1 MKKALS
7 NGCPRP
13 HVEVVTSLTQQQREA
28 VEAEGDVLVMAGAG
42 TGKTH
47 TLVERVLHFALRPE
61 RPVAL
66 DRFLIVTFTEA
77 ATAELQRRL
86 REALT
91 DRHEAQPEDPWV
103 ASQLAC
109 MEQTALGTLHGYC
122 LRLMRE
128 HFHELGLDPAIRTL
142 DEAEAERLGDQALRA
157 VFEPFFEGSEVL
169 DSAVRDVW
177 TGPFRGDPRA
187 AGAAVRRLHAA
198 VRALEDPAG
207 WVQRQ
212 EAFWS
217 AVQPEAWLHQL
228 LAELPVWARN
238 WRERLAGSDP
248 GSTGELNPPLAR
260 RLPILAE
267 LAGGCLGDDA
277 RGWAAGRL
285 AILQEQELEAWPK
298 GKKTV
303 LRKPLESL
311 FAEASALAAWLT
323 VIPGGTDPLRED
335 WEQCRERM
343 RTVLELWRRFD
354 AEFARRKRERSAVDF
369 ADQEQFALDLLGRG
383 AAAGGTAVAAVERAR
398 FDLVLVDECQ
408 DLNAAQDAIL
418 RAVSRLS
425 QPGARAGEAVV
436 GNRFLVGDVKQS
448 IYRFRFAD
456 PEIFQRYA
464 HAWSEPG
471 AMGRLLALNENFRST
486 GPVLEFVNGLFPWL
500 MRAELGGVTFGP
512 EAALQFGAPE
522 TRGLLLGGDPRV
534 EIHVRQTGDQAADGR
549 GDLEGDEEGNFEA
562 GEEGDSGLDGMEA
575 EAGLVALRLRQLHR
589 DGLLVWDKQRGG
601 FRPVRWSDMA
611 VLLRSRQSHA
621 EAFNRA
627 FVAAGVPLQSGS
639 GGYFDRLEIRD
650 LRSLI
655 TLLDNPLQDVPLI
668 GVLRSPWVGR
678 MEVDHLAVIRMVR
691 RRSDPSANLPEHWW
705 TQLANFVEVGRDRV
719 GLADEA
725 PSGSGVDGN
734 GTAVLSGAEVFTH
747 PSTASSARSAWQLAD
762 AFLKRFAEWRRTA
775 ARGPLA
781 LAIEAAIDDTGFD
794 AACRSGSEGVVANAN
809 VQRFLELA
817 RQFDRRQAGGP
828 AAFLEWL
835 SALEAA
841 EAVSMAAA
849 GGADAVSLLTV
860 HRSKGLEFPVV
871 AVAALGGRF
880 NERDLHDGPW
890 MLDHELGLAPR
901 VYPAVGRSYPG
912 PSLWLASRRQRRE
925 MLGEEIRLL
934 YVALTRAVD
943 RLLLFGT
950 ASAKRMEAW
959 RCRDAARQAPLPVA
973 ELESAKCPLQWIVR
987 ALTQWTGAS
996 GICGPGGMTT
1006 SFQWRIWSESECLKE
1021 LLASRQEQSTE
1032 LAASVAPVAEVLAA
1046 VVPIY
1051 PHQAATREPAK
1062 ATVTGLRK
1070 RRQLEVAE
1078 EAGPLLMRR
1087 SGRLCPLGEADGP
1100 LAVAAAPVNVSAV
1113 ERGVLHHRF
1122 LEQVALEQTASPDAL
1137 TADLERL
1144 VRAGSFSAAEAS
1156 LLDLVA
1162 LARFWTGPLGD
1173 EIRRCPGAVRREL
1186 PFTLRLAV
1194 SDLLRLGFHVAPG
1207 LDAYEFVVV
1216 QGVMDLVWLGS
1227 DSAWVLDF
1235 KTDRVPDDASLI
1247 GKAAQYK
1254 PQLALYALA
1263 VERLFGV
1270 KVTAGWLHFLASG
1283 AEINV
1288 LESLKSVALP
1298 E

>member
-1 MKKALS
+1 MTA
-7 NGCPRP
+7 
-13 HVEVVTSLTQQQREA
+13 LTQQQREA

-47 TLVERVLHFALRPE
+47 TLVERVLHFALRSE
-61 RPVAL
+61 RPVPM

-91 DRHEAQPEDPWV
+91 DRYEAQAEDPWV
-103 ASQLAC
+103 ASQLARL
-109 MEQTALGTLHGYC
+109 EQTAIGTLHGYC

-128 HFHELGLDPAIRTL
+128 HFHELGLDPALRTL
-142 DEAEAERLGDQALRA
+142 DEAETERLSEQALRT
-157 VFEPFFEGSEVL
+157 VFEPCFDGSETFHR
-169 DSAVRDVW
+169 AVRDVW

-198 VRALEDPAG
+198 VRALEDPAD

-217 AVQPEAWLHQL
+217 NDQPEAWLEQL
-228 LAELPVWARN
+228 LAELPEWARS
-238 WRERLAGSDP
+238 WQERLGGMDP
-248 GSTGELNPPLAR
+248 GLTGDSNPPLAR
-260 RLPILAE
+260 RLPVLAE
-267 LAGGCLGDDA
+267 LADRRRGLDA
-277 RGWAAGRL
+277 RGWAADRL
-285 AILQEQELEAWPK
+285 AILQEQELEGWPN

-311 FAEASALAAWLT
+311 FTEASALAAWLT

-343 RTVLELWRRFD
+343 RTVMELWRRFD
-354 AEFARRKRERSAVDF
+354 SEFARRKRDRSAVDF

-408 DLNAAQDAIL
+408 DLNAAQDAVL
-418 RAVSRLS
+418 RAVSRIS
-425 QPGARAGEAVV
+425 QSGERAGEAVV

-464 HAWSEPG
+464 HAWSQPG
-471 AMGRLLALNENFRST
+471 AMGKLLALNENFRST

-500 MRAELGGVTFGP
+500 MRAELGGVIFGL

-522 TRGLLLGGDPRV
+522 TRGLLQGGNPRV
-534 EIHVRQTGDQAADGR
+534 EIHVRQTGDQAAEGR
-549 GDLEGDEEGNFEA
+549 GDLEGSDEGNSEA
-562 GEEGDSGLDGMEA
+562 GDEVDSGLDGMEA

-589 DGLLVWDKQRGG
+589 DGLPVWDKQRGE
-601 FRPVRWSDMA
+601 FRAVRWSDMA
-611 VLLRSRQSHA
+611 VLLRSRKSHA

-639 GGYFDRLEIRD
+639 GGYFDRREIRD
-650 LRSLI
+650 LRNLVA
-655 TLLDNPLQDVPLI
+655 LLDNPLQDVPLM

-678 MEVDHLAVIRMVR
+678 MEVDHLSVIRMVR
-691 RRSDPSANLPEHWW
+691 RRSDPSGNLSEYWW
-705 TQLANFVEVGRDRV
+705 TQLAHFVEVGRDRV
-719 GLADEA
+719 GLPDDASFGPVVAGD
-725 PSGSGVDGN
+725 
-734 GTAVLSGAEVFTH
+734 GTAVLSGVDVFTH
-747 PSTASSARSAWQLAD
+747 PSTASSARLAWRLAE

-781 LAIEAAIDDTGFD
+781 LAIEAALDDTGFD

-841 EAVSMAAA
+841 EAVPMAAA
-849 GGADAVSLLTV
+849 GGADAVNLMTV
-860 HRSKGLEFPVV
+860 HKSKGLEFPVV

-890 MLDHELGLAPR
+890 MLDPELGLAPR

-950 ASAKRMEAW
+950 ASAKRWEVW
-959 RCRDAARQAPLPVA
+959 TSRGAARQAPLPVA

-987 ALTQWTGAS
+987 ALSQWAGDPGIGA
-996 GICGPGGMTT
+996 PAGMTPC
-1006 SFQWRIWSESECLKE
+1006 FQWRIRTDSECLEE
-1021 LLASRQEQSTE
+1021 LLASRLERSTE
-1032 LAASVAPVAEVLAA
+1032 LAVSVPPPEELMAA

-1070 RRQLEVAE
+1070 RRQLEAAE
-1078 EAGPLLMRR
+1078 EASPLLMRR
-1087 SGRLCPLGEADGP
+1087 SGRLIPLGESDGQS
-1100 LAVAAAPVNVSAV
+1100 AETAAPVNVSAV
-1113 ERGVLHHRF
+1113 ERGLLHHRF
-1122 LEQVALEQTASPDAL
+1122 LEQVALEQTASPEAL
-1137 TADLERL
+1137 TADLKRL
-1144 VRAGSFSAAEAS
+1144 VHAGSFSPAEAS
-1156 LLDLVA
+1156 RLDLMA
-1162 LARFWTGPLGD
+1162 LARFWTGPLGT
-1173 EIRRCPGAVRREL
+1173 EIRRCPDAVRREL
-1186 PFTLRLAV
+1186 PFTLRLSV
-1194 SDLLRLGFHVAPG
+1194 LDLLRLGFHLAPG
-1207 LDAYEFVVV
+1207 LDAQEFVVV
-1216 QGVMDLVWLGS
+1216 QGVMDLLWVGPE
-1227 DSAWVLDF
+1227 SAWVLDF
-1235 KTDRVPDDASLI
+1235 KTDRVPDGAAVF

-1288 LESLKSVALP
+1288 LEPSGSVSP
-1298 E
+1298 PG